1 MPARSNAFQRL
12 VRAIQGHLSRAG
24 TVMESRM
31 LQDRDTGSQVEV
43 DIVIEENI
51 GTHKVLVGV
60 ECTAG
65 KRKATIEWYREMR
78 AKHSDLPIAKTVLVS
93 ESGFTREVHRKAK
106 RDTVTL
112 LTLEEAQSFKWKA
125 LFLKLKGGTVADV
138 GFSLREVHFNFRP
151 DTNHNRPITLDANS
165 TLQGPGINCSIGQL
179 IMEVAVRQGLT
190 RKIMA
195 DLGAIIKK
203 TDHFTFGFRLPEKT
217 YIHAGDDT
225 LEILEVNAVLT
236 IHPQFHSVNWQPRE
250 FNGQTIATGTF
261 PADFLSPGA
270 DGDAVVTVSDDGND
284 SVKVSLLGPKDTD
297 MQLDVFPH
305 AL

>member
-1 MPARSNAFQRL
+1 
-12 VRAIQGHLSRAG
+12 
-24 TVMESRM
+24 M
-31 LQDRDTGSQVEV
+31 LQDRDTGSLVEV

-93 ESGFTREVHRKAK
+93 EAGFTREVHRKAK
-106 RDTVTL
+106 KDTVTL
-112 LTLEEAQSFKWKA
+112 LTLDEAQTFKWQA
-125 LFLKLKGGTVADV
+125 LFAKLKGGTVADV
-138 GFSLREVHFNFRP
+138 RFSLREVHFTFRP
-151 DTNHNRPITLDANS
+151 DLNHNRIISLNANS
-165 TLQGPGINCSIGQL
+165 VLQGPGINCSIGHL
-179 IMEVAVRQGLT
+179 VMEVAKRGGLT

-195 DLGAIIKK
+195 DLGAILKK

-217 YIHAGDDT
+217 YILAEDDR
-225 LEILEVNAVLT
+225 LEVLEVNAVLT

-250 FNGQTIATGTF
+250 FNGQTVATGTF

-270 DGDAVVTVSDDGND
+270 KGDAVVTVSQDGND
-284 SVKVSLLGPKDTD
+284 SVKVSLLGPADAEI
-297 MQLDVFPH
+297 QLDVFPH
-305 AL
+305 ALWSCTKGEGPDR